1 MLPGQSGCDSSEVA
15 ADPASQAQCDAV
27 HQPEMSRSQGKGKS
41 FKDKIISNIPS
52 GAEKV
57 LYLRWGRRCWR
68 NLSQLL
74 QSPFLEI
81 INL

>member
-1 MLPGQSGCDSSEVA
+1 MQCRHRGHLSP
-15 ADPASQAQCDAV
+15 ADPPDTASQAQRDAV
-27 HQPEMSRSQGKGKS
+27 HQPQVPRSEGKNNSGGKY
-41 FKDKIISNIPS
+41 FKLFSA

>member
-1 MLPGQSGCDSSEVA
+1 MLQGLLGGDAAAHP
-15 ADPASQAQCDAV
+15 ADPARQAQCDAV

-57 LYLRWGRRCWR
+57 LYLRWCRRCWR

-74 QSPFLEI
+74 QSPFLES